1 MVINGIND
9 NNECYH
15 LVEVLHQD
23 VDVIQPID
31 CWREMISCWNSGSV
45 AFGGSQDC
53 MCSAM
58 ICAALWDAVPVD
70 CRFWIAIATLWQ
82 IQQLR
87 CPRRDQI
94 EFKTVSELSALG
106 EPMDHTLEAFC
117 VKADDLMVRGKV
129 KPLIFCRQVT
139 AALHLW
145 QRLCRFLLQWT
156 TNNMTILARFEW
168 GAHHPKVVSPSY
180 KLVYKPR

>member
-1 MVINGIND
+1 MLEFWIGGLWRKPGLHVLRNDLCGIVR
-9 NNECYH
+9 CC
-15 LVEVLHQD
+15 
-23 VDVIQPID
+23 PG
-31 CWREMISCWNSGSV
+31 R
-45 AFGGSQDC
+45 
-53 MCSAM
+53 
-58 ICAALWDAVPVD
+58 

-94 EFKTVSELSALG
+94 EFKTGSELSALG
-106 EPMDHTLEAFC
+106 EPMDHTLGAFC

-168 GAHHPKVVSPSY
+168 GAHHPKVVSLSY
-180 KLVYKPR
+180 KLVYKPHEMYIYIYICVLHTYPP